1 MMLANL
7 AFVHRSVNFKGT
19 PFFPVPTSK
28 RIMSDP
34 VEHLAIFAQLLL
46 SNDSVV
52 VETAADLLR
61 ALVEFNL
68 AVNTKLYLTGAFYF
82 ACRYTGNN
90 FVPLARLFEVT
101 HVQQSFHDSASS
113 LSEDLP
119 LNARSFLGNILPA
132 AVVNILLNYGAERF
146 ANVFTG
152 EFDLPEVIWNAQLRM
167 HLVEMIDQHI
177 GDFPARL
184 RQVTTPVLSHRDVHP
199 SILLLTPLPPH
210 LSRRPVGSSRWLATI
225 FVRSPPFTT
234 PRSTGR
240 STCTSTTCGTS
251 ATRHASRTG
260 RWASRCCSCARRC
273 SGGGKR

>member
-1 MMLANL
+1 
-7 AFVHRSVNFKGT
+7 
-19 PFFPVPTSK
+19 
-28 RIMSDP
+28 MSDP

-90 FVPLARLFEVT
+90 FVPLARLFEVA

-152 EFDLPEVIWNAQLRM
+152 EFDLPEVIWNAQVRTTALRVG
-167 HLVEMIDQHI
+167 LP
-177 GDFPARL
+177 GNAP
-184 RQVTTPVLSHRDVHP
+184 P
-199 SILLLTPLPPH
+199 LLTSMRPH
-210 LSRRPVGSSRWLATI
+210 SSFACIWWR
-225 FVRSPPFTT
+225 
-234 PRSTGR
+234 
-240 STCTSTTCGTS
+240 
-251 ATRHASRTG
+251 
-260 RWASRCCSCARRC
+260 
-273 SGGGKR
+273 